1 MDEVLSQAEIDALLK
16 ALASGELDE
25 KEQTSEPQGVK
36 VYDFRRPNKFSKD
49 QLRTLQMIHGNF
61 ARMASNFLSGYL
73 RTNIQ
78 MKVTSVSQ
86 LTYEDF
92 LVSVPTPTL
101 MTVLKLQP
109 LVGLAVLETNPAFI
123 FPIIDLLFGGT
134 GDMPQRL
141 RELTDIELGVLKKLN
156 TRLLDNLAYAWSD
169 IAQLQPQIESMETN
183 PRFIQLVS
191 PNETVAVITLSTQ
204 IGKVEGM
211 ANLCWPYLT
220 LEPIINKLS
229 AHYWL
234 ASQGR
239 ENTLQSRGWIER
251 ELMQVPVELVALG
264 GSADVS
270 VRDFLGL
277 QVGDIIALD
286 NMISE
291 NLILCIDKQPKFKV
305 QPGRVKN
312 RLAVEIIDWIEG
324 SGQLG

>member
-1 MDEVLSQAEIDALLK
+1 SQAEIDALLK

-25 KEQTSEPQGVK
+25 KEKASEPQGVK

-73 RTNIQ
+73 RANIQ
-78 MKVTSVSQ
+78 VKVASVNQ

-92 LVSVPTPTL
+92 LVSIPTPTL

-109 LVGLAVLETNPAFI
+109 LAGLAVLETNPAFI

-141 RELTDIELGVLKKLN
+141 RELTDIELGVLRKLN

-169 IAQLQPQIESMETN
+169 IAQLGPQIESMETN

-191 PNETVAVITLSTQ
+191 PNETVAVITFSTQ

-220 LEPIINKLS
+220 LEPIIDRLS

-239 ENTLQSRGWIER
+239 ENNLQSRGWIEK
-251 ELMQVPVELVALG
+251 ELMQVPVELVLLG

-277 QVGDIIALD
+277 QVGDVISLD
-286 NMISE
+286 NMVSE
-291 NLILCIDKQPKFKV
+291 NLVLCVGEQPKFKV

-312 RLAVEIIDWIEG
+312 RLAVQIIDWIEG
-324 SGQLG
+324 SDQVG